1 MTDCL
6 MKKEILILIKGIDN
20 MYEINDILTL
30 SDNNKYV
37 ITNKL
42 LYNDKYYYMIIDYE
56 DDDIWFIVYED
67 NDKLNIEE
75 NEEIL
80 YNVINNFKINI

>member
-1 MTDCL
+1 
-6 MKKEILILIKGIDN
+6 

>member
-1 MTDCL
+1 

-30 SDNNKYV
+30 SDNNNYV

>member
-1 MTDCL
+1 
-6 MKKEILILIKGIDN
+6 

-30 SDNNKYV
+30 SDNNNYV